1 MSEPLL
7 QNRDYTIIIGRTTS
21 GMPLMPPGF
30 EERWLS
36 ARTAILTLLQ
46 KCEEFDPDGITMY
59 ISSKDSPSSFRQY
72 RQVRTTRLE
81 QIFEENFPP
90 DALNLLTVLQ
100 AALDDYF
107 VRKAAAQSKPNGE
120 LILVLLDGEPKE
132 RMAIAKA
139 IVTAS
144 HRMEKDIELG
154 IGFAQVGDDL
164 IARGFLEALDEN
176 LRSTAGAKFDI
187 VNTRVL
193 EQIQPNSLTEFLL
206 DILHD

>member
-7 QNRDYTIIIGRTTS
+7 ENRDYTIVIGRTTS
-21 GMPLMPPGF
+21 GMPVMSPGF
-30 EERWLS
+30 EQRWSS
-36 ARTAILTLLQ
+36 ARAAILSLLQ

-59 ISSKDSPSSFRQY
+59 ISSKDSPGSFQQY
-72 RQVRTTRLE
+72 RQVKTSQLE

-90 DALNLLTVLQ
+90 DSLNLLTVLQ
-100 AALDDYF
+100 TALDDYF
-107 VRKAAAQSKPNGE
+107 DRKATGQSKPNGE
-120 LILVLLDGEPKE
+120 MILVLLDGEPKE
-132 RMAIAKA
+132 RMGIAKA
-139 IVTAS
+139 IVNAS
-144 HRMEKDIELG
+144 HQMEKDAELG
-154 IGFAQVGDDL
+154 IGFVQVGDDL

-193 EQIQPNSLTEFLL
+193 EQIEPDSLTEFLL